1 VTRLFQCSILIILIA
16 IRIKLLYEQLLL
28 GPQTLGSRGGEVHHF
43 TAKMVRSRFFVLMW
57 MKWLPDYV
65 VGGGWWQ
72 DDDNMFTD
80 HVRGTSVYCDYS
92 VTDKASL
99 FDIAWSTEADLERL
113 LYVDTERI
121 FASPGIYS
129 IPGWESVNHAID
141 FLRCEA
147 QSSGDGVFGRKAVP
161 FVRDLDAKVIR
172 FLIRKLAFKSTLSA
186 ATWRI
191 ITSFLP

>member
-1 VTRLFQCSILIILIA
+1 MRLSTSPSPRVPWFRRFERCFLVLFLVLVAPQFLAGLLSPSASSLEGVAPVIL
-16 IRIKLLYEQLLL
+16 
-28 GPQTLGSRGGEVHHF
+28 P
-43 TAKMVRSRFFVLMW
+43 TASAW
-57 MKWLPDYV
+57 EWSDYV

-72 DDDNMFTD
+72 DDDSMFTD

-141 FLRCEA
+141 FLI
-147 QSSGDGVFGRKAVP
+147 QSSFRG
-161 FVRDLDAKVIR
+161 IR
-172 FLIRKLAFKSTLSA
+172 FQVL
-186 ATWRI
+186 
-191 ITSFLP
+191 